1 VAAGGF
7 PSAAA
12 RGRGPA
18 ADDGGPPAPARGPEG
33 ERWWWWSSQRLRPRV
48 RLPAIGVDNLCSE
61 CTIEDMNRSAKIFLP
76 LVLASSLG
84 VFVSGCTSG
93 DPGTSATDA
102 SSSASPSTSA
112 SASAPA
118 ASDSPAATDPAEPS
132 ATPGPD
138 GASGGGGDLGD
149 GASSDASARCTV
161 DELGIEIADGGG
173 QGGGGAAGSYGVA
186 FVFTNTGD
194 RACTLQGWPGV
205 SFVGGG
211 DGTQIGASATLD
223 RGTPHETQD
232 LAPGGETQAVVEI
245 TQAGNYDPAECQP
258 TATDGF
264 RIYPPGSVRSIF
276 VGASGSSY
284 EACADTA
291 VQQLSTS
298 ALAAF

>member
-1 VAAGGF
+1 
-7 PSAAA
+7 
-12 RGRGPA
+12 
-18 ADDGGPPAPARGPEG
+18 
-33 ERWWWWSSQRLRPRV
+33 
-48 RLPAIGVDNLCSE
+48 
-61 CTIEDMNRSAKIFLP
+61 MNRSAKFFLP

-84 VFVSGCTSG
+84 LLVSGCTSG
-93 DPGTSATDA
+93 DPDASATGA
-102 SSSASPSTSA
+102 SSGPSSSA
-112 SASAPA
+112 SASASTSPGGS
-118 ASDSPAATDPAEPS
+118 ASPSASASAPAEPS

-149 GASSDASARCTV
+149 GASGDASARCTV
-161 DELGIEIADGGG
+161 DELSAEIAD
-173 QGGGGAAGSYGVA
+173 GGGGAAGSYGIA

-194 RACTLQGWPGV
+194 RTCTLQGWPGV

-223 RGTPHETQD
+223 RGTPHETQS
-232 LAPGGETQAVVEI
+232 LAPGGEVQALVKIVQ
-245 TQAGNYDPAECQP
+245 TGGFDAASCQP

-276 VGASGSSY
+276 VGASGSSF
-284 EACADTA
+284 EACANTA

>member
-1 VAAGGF
+1 
-7 PSAAA
+7 
-12 RGRGPA
+12 
-18 ADDGGPPAPARGPEG
+18 
-33 ERWWWWSSQRLRPRV
+33 
-48 RLPAIGVDNLCSE
+48 
-61 CTIEDMNRSAKIFLP
+61 MNRSVKIILP

-84 VFVSGCTSG
+84 LLVAGCTSG
-93 DPGTSATDA
+93 DPDVSSTGA
-102 SSSASPSTSA
+102 SSSASPS
-112 SASAPA
+112 APDPV

-186 FVFTNTGD
+186 FIFTNTGD
-194 RACTLQGWPGV
+194 RTCTLQGWPGV

-211 DGTQIGASATLD
+211 NGTQVGASATLD
-223 RGTPHETQD
+223 RGTPHDTQD
-232 LAPGGETQAVVEI
+232 LAPGGETQALVKI

-284 EACADTA
+284 EACANAA
-291 VQQLSTS
+291 VQQLSPS
-298 ALAAF
+298 ALAAFSPAGRSRRSVAGVRAGRTPATRHPDGQRPCPPGPGGRATGR